1 MALSDRG
8 ILLWGI
14 LYMSSKMC
22 STPAPEFGWQL
33 PIFAPS
39 SLARVAQKASE
50 KEMASKLNGI
60 SQLVIIFL
68 CFFVLHFKKGE
79 STYK

>member
-1 MALSDRG
+1 MCPRKCVPPLLLSVVG
-8 ILLWGI
+8 
-14 LYMSSKMC
+14 
-22 STPAPEFGWQL
+22 QL
-33 PIFAPS
+33 PMFAPS

-50 KEMASKLNGI
+50 KKMASKLNGI
-60 SQLVIIFL
+60 SQLMIIFL